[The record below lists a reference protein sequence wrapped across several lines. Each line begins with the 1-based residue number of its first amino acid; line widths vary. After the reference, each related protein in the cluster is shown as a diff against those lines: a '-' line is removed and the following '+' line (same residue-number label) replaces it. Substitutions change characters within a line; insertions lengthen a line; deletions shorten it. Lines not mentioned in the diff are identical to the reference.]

1 MVNSLVDGW
10 MALRLTDHPRPG
22 GGPIGDVHERGLM
35 IFMSVCFMGAATAS
49 RPATAQWSA
58 RDYQGSRQK
67 PRFLAAEKDPGSARP
82 MPRQ

>member
-1 MVNSLVDGW
+1 
-10 MALRLTDHPRPG
+10 
-22 GGPIGDVHERGLM
+22 M